1 MLEEIAL
8 SWMVQ
13 KPDSEMTGC
22 WRDHVNLRNLEVLGA
37 PEVKVDGPFFRKRS
51 LPSRPVTTASL
62 GTPGWPPGWTWW
74 RRWRDG
80 GAIDRGNGHKAPV
93 APVTKRQKGKNGKK
107 ATKQNKTPAIRQ
119 VFNFYSRASCLWPV
133 TVTERACSLFLVERL
148 DWLLCALLLVFW
160 LVNLNFDCFG
170 AKVN

>member
-107 ATKQNKTPAIRQ
+107 AKRPQSKTKLRFRQ
-119 VFNFYSRASCLWPV
+119 VFHFYSRA
-133 TVTERACSLFLVERL
+133 
-148 DWLLCALLLVFW
+148 LLVTCDGHWTCVQPVFGSKTW
-160 LVNLNFDCFG
+160 LTSVRTSLSILIG
-170 AKVN
+170 